1 MSEVLIVAEQVDS
14 HVSKP
19 TLELLTLACRL
30 GDPIAVVFGETDDA
44 VVKTLG
50 EYGATRVLFVADSA
64 VTEYLVAPKAEAL
77 GQIAAGVDPVAVLIS
92 STPEGKEIAGRLAV
106 RLESGLITDAID
118 IATDGTTTQ
127 SVFAGNWT
135 VTAAVTHGVPVVT
148 VKPNAVTP
156 ELAPTEP
163 ATAQVEVSIS
173 DAARTARIVSSEPK
187 ESSGRPELTEAP
199 VVVSG
204 GRGTGGKFEAIE
216 ELADLLGGA
225 VGASRAAVDAG
236 WYPYAYQIGQTG
248 KTVSPQL
255 YIAAGISGAI
265 QHRAGMQTSKAIVA
279 VNKDAEAPIFA
290 LADLGVVG
298 DLHKVLDRVIAEIKQ
313 RKM

>member
-1 MSEVLIVAEQVDS
+1 MSEVLIVAEQVDT

-19 TLELLTLACRL
+19 TLELLTLARRL

-44 VVKTLG
+44 VAKTLG

-77 GQIAAGVDPVAVLIS
+77 AQIAAGVGPVAVLIS

-106 RLESGLITDAID
+106 KLESGLITDAID

-163 ATAQVEVSIS
+163 ATAQAEVSIS

-187 ESSGRPELTEAP
+187 ESSGRPELVAAP

-279 VNKDAEAPIFA
+279 VNKDAEAPILA
-290 LADLGVVG
+290 LADLGIVG
-298 DLHKVLDRVIAEIKQ
+298 DLHKVLDSVIAEIKQ